1 MSVMSAAMIRL
12 DTTQSYQIKRVSSK
26 IPKLRRCTLGTQ
38 LDQQLSC
45 LHTRSGEPDAIP
57 KVGRQVSA
65 KKPDTNACESAT
77 HDGFLLSSLNT
88 NSRLLIAGPLE
99 RAVSIAQKPVKIQLV
114 LPDIPLDIHQ
124 LADQDCPALDF
135 KPAVFGRC

>member
-1 MSVMSAAMIRL
+1 VSAMSVMSAAMIRL

-45 LHTRSGEPDAIP
+45 LHACSSEPDEIP

-99 RAVSIAQKPVKIQLV
+99 RAVSIA
-114 LPDIPLDIHQ
+114 
-124 LADQDCPALDF
+124 
-135 KPAVFGRC
+135 